1 MNIGR
6 KNQFLLPLLRST
18 VDERGNPVEE
28 VKSSEYTDE
37 MQKRMGGSLTYNH
50 EDGMN
55 FDYILPDLIVGSCP
69 QSAFD
74 VDRLVEEGVG
84 AIFCLQEDHDAQ
96 YFGFEI
102 EDIQLRCEERGDIV
116 HVRCPVRDFD
126 PFNLRLKLPTA
137 VAKLHAAQ
145 RLAGGKSVYVHCTA
159 GLGRAPGA
167 ALAYMFWMRGFD
179 LTEAYNLLM
188 EKRPCHPK
196 LEAIRAATCDILFES
211 SRTPCEILVS
221 RFGTCSSIQVSGLD
235 VGWGQFLD
243 LGYDPARRAFCLRRE
258 LLPGKYP
265 YKLVWDGHWSYSGA
279 RRRRGPSP
287 SPLLSRARAMSVN
300 LGAGVCTNPS
310 VPRDVGEAPRRT
322 SEGAARGFPFQTG
335 ISSSPPFLLL
345 CGSRARRSFGA
356 PSPPETERRSV
367 RPVP

>member
-1 MNIGR
+1 
-6 KNQFLLPLLRST
+6 
-18 VDERGNPVEE
+18 
-28 VKSSEYTDE
+28 
-37 MQKRMGGSLTYNH
+37 MGGSLTYNH

-265 YKLVWDGHWSYSGA
+265 YKLVWDGHWSYSADHPTFFDGENTNNYIKVKSKGGTA
-279 RRRRGPSP
+279 EDEARGRLTSAEGTLSPAERELVISPSHPRAGPASGSCPGTVPALSAKRGDARSAAATHFPADIAPEDGRITSARTVRFATSRRRFC
-287 SPLLSRARAMSVN
+287 
-300 LGAGVCTNPS
+300 GVCT
-310 VPRDVGEAPRRT
+310 
-322 SEGAARGFPFQTG
+322 
-335 ISSSPPFLLL
+335 
-345 CGSRARRSFGA
+345 
-356 PSPPETERRSV
+356 
-367 RPVP
+367 